1 MLQQKFLVMLAV
13 SAIISTPVISSICI
27 KANTIIDTSN
37 LDTYDIPQSHLIE
50 GVPYIGQETNFY
62 CGYATATMILKYLGI
77 NATLDEV
84 VYNSGVGYS
93 LMYPSFKDNRLPF
106 SGWILSQERVTC
118 EFLSDLYGT
127 SFYSWEN
134 PENSNFEEIWE
145 EYWVLIKENI
155 SKNLPVGVVVEE
167 STLFTQNLGFKI
179 LSQLTDTFQIVASH
193 FLLLIGY
200 NETNNTVCFNDPV
213 YDVLNIPQL
222 GKYRWVS
229 LDKFKTSS
237 KKVLN
242 ILYVKIFEDNDEDPL
257 SKQDAFNHS
266 HKRNIEKLKGNF
278 SVYFDEFS
286 GIRKE
291 DNYSLGINATKEL
304 KKEFEKGLNNRIK
317 TAYYYKFN
325 NRLGIFYYIMDYLYS
340 KHPELIKLHHEEI
353 ILEPNAVYRNIATE
367 KKYAA
372 NYLREIK
379 NNLTCERLIKI
390 CDHEATLFEY
400 EAENWTKIADN
411 YSEFRKKGIF
421 MFLPRALNLLDIME
435 DIFDDIISIEE
446 AILDGP
452 FEI

>member
-1 MLQQKFLVMLAV
+1 MLLKKFLVMLAV
-13 SAIISTPVISSICI
+13 STIISTPVISSIYI
-27 KANTIIDTSN
+27 KANTIIDTPQ
-37 LDTYDIPQSHLIE
+37 LDPYNIPESHLIE

-77 NATLDEV
+77 NTTLDEI
-84 VYNSGVGYS
+84 VYNSGVGYA

-106 SGWILSQERVTC
+106 SGWITSQERVTC
-118 EFLSDLYGT
+118 EFLSDLYGM

-134 PENSNFEEIWE
+134 SENSNFEEIWD

-167 STLFTQNLGFKI
+167 STLFTHNLGFKI

-200 NETNNTVCFNDPV
+200 NETNNTVCFNDPL
-213 YDVLNIPQL
+213 YDVFNIPQL
-222 GKYRWVS
+222 GKNRWVS

-237 KKVLN
+237 KKVSN
-242 ILYVKIFEDNDEDPL
+242 ILYVKIFEENDEDPL
-257 SKQDAFNHS
+257 SKQDAFNLS

-286 GIRKE
+286 GIRE
-291 DNYSLGINATKEL
+291 EENYSLGINATKRL

-340 KHPELIKLHHEEI
+340 RHPDIIKLHHEEI
-353 ILEPNAVYRNIATE
+353 ILEPNAVYRNIAIE

-390 CDHEATLFEY
+390 CEHEATLFEY
-400 EAENWTKIADN
+400 EAENWTKIADY

-421 MFLPRALNLLDIME
+421 MSLPRALTLLEIME
-435 DIFDDIISIEE
+435 DIFDNIISIEE
-446 AILDGP
+446 TILRGP
-452 FEI
+452 FEN